1 MNHPATLREALLA
14 DLVGDVAR
22 LLDRVEALRPALTE
36 STDNMTAAQASLLA
50 QLAAFD
56 SHIIALAEKAK
67 IQTVKY
73 ILARTDEAAK
83 RTAEVQVQAMNAA
96 AKELFLSE
104 LEPALRQAAA
114 PLLRLEQQAAR
125 PWIRWLTHAAT
136 AAAAS
141 ASTWALVAH
150 ACRTGGAG
158 T

>member
-22 LLDRVEALRPALTE
+22 LLDRVEALRPTFTE

-56 SHIIALAEKAK
+56 SHIVALAEKAK
-67 IQTVKY
+67 LQTVKY
-73 ILARTDEAAK
+73 ILARTDEAAN
-83 RTAEVQVQAMNAA
+83 RTTEAQIRAMSAA
-96 AKELFLSE
+96 ARELFRSE
-104 LEPALRQAAA
+104 LEPALHGAAA
-114 PLLRLEQQAAR
+114 PLRRLEQQAGR
-125 PWIRWLTHAAT
+125 PWLRWLTHAAT

-141 ASTWALVAH
+141 AGTWALVAH
-150 ACRTGGAG
+150 ACGPGGAG